1 MIIATHEVP
10 VPFNKLLE
18 FYLYDSGQV
27 ASLLSHLIVQSI
39 VAYVQYY
46 NAASTLVLAWAVT
59 FQSKN
64 VAISPPTS
72 IQLHSPPLYRTTPW
86 SNIDCSLN
94 A

>member
-1 MIIATHEVP
+1 M
-10 VPFNKLLE
+10 KLLFAVFE
-18 FYLYDSGQV
+18 LLMLYLNNSGQV
-27 ASLLSHLIVQSI
+27 AFLLPQMICI
-39 VAYVQYY
+39 VACIQYY
-46 NAASTLVLAWAVT
+46 NALSTLVLAWTVT

-72 IQLHSPPLYRTTPW
+72 IQLHSPPLYSTTSW